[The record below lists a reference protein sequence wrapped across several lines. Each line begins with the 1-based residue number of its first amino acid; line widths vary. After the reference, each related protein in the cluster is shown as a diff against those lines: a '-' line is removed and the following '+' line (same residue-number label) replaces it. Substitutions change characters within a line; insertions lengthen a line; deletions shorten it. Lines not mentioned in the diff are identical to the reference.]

1 MKGYPNGRYIDAGDG
16 PALYLEVESGAVR
29 EHGRR
34 VELSVRHAEQAA
46 LLEEPAEVAP

>member
-16 PALYLEVESGAVR
+16 PALYLEVQSGGGR
-29 EHGRR
+29 ERGRR
-34 VELSVRHAEQAA
+34 VERSMRQAEQAA